1 MNIFKFNSFQVQLLK
16 FNLIR
21 FQGLCF
27 LVIASGKCVDVL
39 TTRIFLVLEYFQK
52 FSFNL

>member
-1 MNIFKFNSFQVQLLK
+1 MNTFKFNSFQVQLLK
-16 FNLIR
+16 FNLIQC
-21 FQGLCF
+21 QGLCF

-39 TTRIFLVLEYFQK
+39 TTGIFLVLEYFQK